1 MYRCIIAVIFQI
13 RQYTFCF
20 ILFYYMLY
28 FVTIRFFYR
37 YYRGIYTIYVYCYTM
52 RYQILFP
59 LLCQG
64 FCLLKG
70 IGPQVYTKEYVIYV
84 IQLYGGNHTYI
95 IITSY
100 DTTILYGYKIVIF
113 CAGYPHHFIH
123 VHADLFLFIQ
133 MLYVKHLIIPKNTC
147 YPPRIQILTMLV
159 YIRNT
164 LPTIIL
170 QCHDA
175 TVYRYHI
182 TIRNITYY
190 VGIFCYLF
198 YLPMYTRLY
207 FPYIVIRCKG
217 IVITK
222 FTTYDIITTTTATM
236 YYFTEYVHILLF
248 IHLVL
253 TSYFP
258 AKFSNRWRICANY
271 PILIV
276 CAPIRIHFYYL
287 LLVFL
292 CTQHYCRIMVQAI
305 CKVWQLYQHMFAI
318 KCNWSLIPPYPA
330 AFYDIMVFNG
340 YMLSGYYLFGEG
352 LYGRK

>member
-1 MYRCIIAVIFQI
+1 MYRCIIVVIFQI

-37 YYRGIYTIYVYCYTM
+37 YYRGIWTIYVYCYTM
-52 RYQILFP
+52 RYQKVFP

-159 YIRNT
+159 YIRNG

-170 QCHDA
+170 QCHDT
-175 TVYRYHI
+175 TVYTYHI
-182 TIRNITYY
+182 SIRNITYY

-253 TSYFP
+253 GSYFP
-258 AKFSNRWRICANY
+258 AKFSNRWRIRANY
-271 PILIV
+271 PILVV